1 MRRSNRM
8 KRIMCEQWVPF
19 LPSYART
26 ETMGSVPACR
36 AERVLMEGLA
46 PQAACSSCTPVHSPT
61 MGTEMSPFANSA
73 SIPALAGILEER

>member
-26 ETMGSVPACR
+26 ETMRFSARVSRGTSPEGR
-36 AERVLMEGLA
+36 ARSAGDLLELHAGPLA
-46 PQAACSSCTPVHSPT
+46 DD
-61 MGTEMSPFANSA
+61 GY
-73 SIPALAGILEER
+73 